1 MTQRIL
7 ITLGVALI
15 GAGLLWPYLEKLGLG
30 KLPGDILIRR
40 ENYSFYFPLTT
51 GLLVSVVLTGL
62 FWLIGKFK

>member
-7 ITLGVALI
+7 ITLGVVLI
-15 GAGLLWPYLEKLGLG
+15 GVGLLWPYLEKLGLG

-40 ENYSFYFPLTT
+40 ENYSFYFPITT

>member
-7 ITLGVALI
+7 ITLGVVLI
-15 GAGLLWPYLEKLGLG
+15 GVGLLWPYLEKLGLG

-40 ENYSFYFPLTT
+40 ENYSFYFPITT
-51 GLLVSVVLTGL
+51 GLLVSIVLTGL